1 MFKKLAIGAVMLMI
15 AGAVVPAE
23 AQNKIKLGFMTPLSG
38 PLTFLGKEQVMGME
52 LGLERLGYKLGGIP
66 VEVIKA
72 DGRMSAATA
81 NQAVTKLIEQN
92 KIDILTGLLLSNQTI
107 AITKP
112 VADKGIFVIS
122 GVSGPKPMAASK
134 CHQNF
139 FNISWQNE
147 QPSEALGKY
156 MTLKG
161 VKSVYAISQNYVAGR
176 DHVSGVWYYYKG
188 KRMGEDY
195 VPRRHM
201 DYAGEIAKI
210 RASDPKAVFMFLP
223 GRGGIAFLKQ
233 MSGAGLMGKI
243 KVYGGSWVADEHSFK
258 AVGDAALGA
267 ELSNPWWAQL
277 DNPANKSFVAAF
289 KKKHGRNPV
298 FYAAFMYDVI
308 NLLDTAVREA
318 GGIKDKEKF
327 RGALR
332 KANFQ
337 SVRGNFKFNQN
348 HFPIQDFYIGRVVKE
363 NGQLTHKV
371 IGQPFTAQGDRYAN
385 LCKMKW

>member
-1 MFKKLAIGAVMLMI
+1 MFKKLAIGAVALMM
-15 AGAVVPAE
+15 AGAVAPAQ
-23 AQNKIKLGFMTPLSG
+23 AQVKIKLGFMTPLSG
-38 PLTFLGKEQVMGME
+38 PLTFLGKEQLMGME
-52 LGLERLGYKLGGIP
+52 LALEQLGYKLGGIP

-81 NQAVTKLIEQN
+81 NQAVTKLVEQD

-112 VADKGIFVIS
+112 LTDKGIFVIS
-122 GVSGPKPMAASK
+122 GVSGPKPLAGAK
-134 CHQNF
+134 CEPNF

-156 MTLKG
+156 MTMKG
-161 VKSVYAISQNYVAGR
+161 VESVFAISQNYVAGR
-176 DHVSGVWYYYKG
+176 DHVAGVWYYYKG
-188 KRMGEDY
+188 KRVGEGY

-201 DYAGEIAKI
+201 DYAGEIAQI
-210 RASDPKAVFMFLP
+210 RSANPEAVFMFLP

-277 DNPANKSFVAAF
+277 DNPTNNAFVAAF

-308 NLLDTAVREA
+308 NLLDSAVREA
-318 GGIKDKEKF
+318 GGTTDKAKL

-332 KANFQ
+332 KANFN
-337 SVRGNFKFNQN
+337 SVRGSFKFNNN
-348 HFPIQDFYIGRVVKE
+348 HFPIQDFYIGRVVKV
-363 NGQLTHKV
+363 NGQLTHKIV
-371 IGQPFTAQGDRYAN
+371 GKPFTAQGDRYAK
-385 LCKMKW
+385 LCKMK

>member
-1 MFKKLAIGAVMLMI
+1 MFKKLAIGAVTLMI
-15 AGAVVPAE
+15 AGAVVPAQ
-23 AQNKIKLGFMTPLSG
+23 AQEKIKLGFMSPLSG
-38 PLTFLGKEQVMGME
+38 PLTFLGKEQIMGME
-52 LGLERLGYKLGGIP
+52 LALDRLGYKLGGIK
-66 VEVIKA
+66 VEVVKA

-81 NQAVTKLIEQN
+81 NQAVTKLVERD

-112 VADKGIFVIS
+112 LTDKGIFVIS
-122 GVSGPKPMAASK
+122 GVSGPKALAGLK
-134 CHQNF
+134 CNPNF

-147 QPSEALGKY
+147 QPSEALGKF
-156 MTLKG
+156 MTQKG

-176 DHVSGVWYYYKG
+176 DHVAGVFDYYKG
-188 KRMGEDY
+188 KRVGEDY

-210 RASDPKAVFMFLP
+210 RSANPNAVFMFLP
-223 GRGGIAFLKQ
+223 GRGGIGFLKQ
-233 MSGAGLMGKI
+233 MSGAGLIGKI

-277 DNPANKSFVAAF
+277 DNPANKAFVAAF

-308 NLLDTAVREA
+308 NLLDSAVREA
-318 GGIKDKEKF
+318 GGIKDKAKF
-327 RGALR
+327 RAALR
-332 KANFQ
+332 KANFK
-337 SVRGNFKFNQN
+337 SVRGSFKFNNN
-348 HFPIQDFYIGRVVKE
+348 HFPIQDFYIGRVVKV
-363 NGQLTHKV
+363 NGKLTHKI
-371 IGQPFTAQGDRYAN
+371 IGKPFTAQGDRYAK
-385 LCKMKW
+385 LCKMTW